1 MKLKRYLDFIKE
13 SVDNEIELLWK
24 HKEEDFKWYL
34 TEFTDNEYTID
45 FHTKFIIEC
54 QKNIGS
60 WSKPQYKSTYG
71 ITEVLMLSDIRPCYI
86 IQITETPD
94 APGGDLTESLYFTKA
109 VIESEMGM
117 NCEIMINDERYDEWS
132 NYEILE
138 DDSIKIE
145 DGEITK
151 DGVEYDNICIV
162 CWYENPIKISNEK
175 IFEYYNW
182 DKDEKCSDGNPKI
195 QFSKKSGIWVRIDQ
209 DDLSGIVDWRGSD
222 MALSNL
228 LDGVDIYHS
237 DFIPDTDSVVR
248 YYLNDDARSA
258 LVKFLIKEAGGL
270 DTFIEEIETNLD
282 LEGLTEE
289 KVINDILEESYLRTL
304 VSATDLF
311 GGDTWDDIRRDYQSW
326 DDQSVADKYDNALQ
340 SAFDDKLG
348 ENFEFQKEEYKS
360 DFKVGTKYYSLYYYW
375 ILLEDKFIDELVR
388 DHDYMESDIKGIG
401 ADRLPMEWFGRCGET
416 TKLYVSDQY
425 GDVDTDEFSKEI
437 ISQYLS

>member
-117 NCEIMINDERYDEWS
+117 NCEIMINDERYDEWG

-145 DGEITK
+145 DGEITT
-151 DGVEYDNICIV
+151 DG
-162 CWYENPIKISNEK
+162 
-175 IFEYYNW
+175 
-182 DKDEKCSDGNPKI
+182 
-195 QFSKKSGIWVRIDQ
+195 
-209 DDLSGIVDWRGSD
+209 
-222 MALSNL
+222 
-228 LDGVDIYHS
+228 
-237 DFIPDTDSVVR
+237 
-248 YYLNDDARSA
+248 
-258 LVKFLIKEAGGL
+258 
-270 DTFIEEIETNLD
+270 
-282 LEGLTEE
+282 
-289 KVINDILEESYLRTL
+289 
-304 VSATDLF
+304 
-311 GGDTWDDIRRDYQSW
+311 
-326 DDQSVADKYDNALQ
+326 
-340 SAFDDKLG
+340 
-348 ENFEFQKEEYKS
+348 
-360 DFKVGTKYYSLYYYW
+360 W
-375 ILLEDKFIDELVR
+375 I
-388 DHDYMESDIKGIG
+388 
-401 ADRLPMEWFGRCGET
+401 
-416 TKLYVSDQY
+416 
-425 GDVDTDEFSKEI
+425 
-437 ISQYLS
+437 